1 MANGITRRQQAPAQA
16 VVTWGTMRTGLRRTA
31 VAGAVRMLFALSI
44 VAGLSGACAN
54 DAMAQTP
61 QRNAEEKR
69 DYRIE
74 PDQLDLVLNAFARR
88 AGIELVVDATL
99 IRGRHS
105 QGLAGKYTV
114 AEGFSTLLRGQ
125 GLEVVRGTTGAYSLR
140 ATSSVDDAGAGNVLP
155 QVLVSA
161 GKEIDLIS
169 EGTHSYAAT
178 GSGLLKGSDSL
189 RDIPQTVS
197 VITRQRLEDQQL
209 SNVADAILQTP
220 GISRSSSNLGNHVY
234 LSRGFEIRNFESD
247 GVPTGFWTQ
256 GGYGIAADT
265 AIYDR
270 IEVLRGAP
278 GLLLGNGQPSGV
290 VNFVRK
296 RPLAETQVDVDVQ
309 AGSWNNRR
317 AVIDATGALNESKTL
332 RGRVVA
338 GYQERDYFYDKTHS
352 SRPFFYGVLEY
363 DLDNATKLGLGY
375 RHQEYREDGSM
386 IGGSLPYANNGG
398 DLGLPRSTSFGQ
410 PWAHNYTN
418 VDEVFADL
426 NHKFNDRWSLTAA
439 TTWLRSSWEAR
450 NVYFRNGSVNPA
462 TGIGA
467 TVYPY
472 YFDEAHTA
480 ASADVHVNGRF
491 DLFGREHKL
500 MFGANYLNEWTDT
513 SYYNGLASLYA
524 LNLGNPYVA
533 MPVAGA
539 YAPNDS
545 LSITKG
551 IYGNTQLQLTDRLKA
566 IVGGRLSWY
575 NYSAHDNGATTSSY
589 AQSSQFSPYA
599 ALIYDLDRNW
609 SLYTSYTDIFVPQS
623 NYRNSGG
630 EALKPAT
637 GSNYELGVKGELFE
651 KRLNT
656 SLAVFMIDQSN
667 RALTDPAYT
676 SGCPADPTSPCYLN
690 AGKVR
695 SKGMEAQIDGEIAR
709 GWQMSA
715 GYTFNRQYFV
725 ADTASNTGKNFNN
738 LTPRHMFRAY
748 TSYQLPGAWDK
759 LTIGGGATAQSAIK
773 YTNASNI
780 SWSPGGY
787 AVWNAFARYQI
798 DKTWS
803 VSLNVNN
810 IFDRS
815 YSLDYYKQY
824 YGDPRNVMLTLHAH
838 L

>member
-1 MANGITRRQQAPAQA
+1 MASRTTRRPQVPAHALISMGKKTVLQRKA
-16 VVTWGTMRTGLRRTA
+16 I
-31 VAGAVRMLFALSI
+31 AGAVHVLFALSMI
-44 VAGLSGACAN
+44 AGLAYTCAN
-54 DAMAQTP
+54 DAVAQSP
-61 QRNAEEKR
+61 QRNGEEKR
-69 DYRIE
+69 DYKIE
-74 PDQLDLVLNAFARR
+74 PDQLDLVLNSFARR
-88 AGIELVVDATL
+88 AGIELVVDASL
-99 IRGRHS
+99 IRDRRSSGLLGR
-105 QGLAGKYTV
+105 YTV
-114 AEGFSTLLRGQ
+114 AEGFSALLRGQ
-125 GLEVVRGTTGAYSLR
+125 GLEVVRGATGAYSLR
-140 ATSSVDDAGAGNVLP
+140 AAPGAVETGAGNILP

-161 GKEIDLIS
+161 GKEIDLTS

-178 GSGLLKGSDSL
+178 GSGLLKGSESL

-197 VITRQRLEDQQL
+197 VMTRQRLDDQQL
-209 SNVADAILQTP
+209 SSVSDAILQTP
-220 GISRSSSNLGNHVY
+220 GISRSSSNLGNHIY
-234 LSRGFEIRNFESD
+234 LSRGFEIRNFETD

-256 GGYGIAADT
+256 GGNGIAADT

-309 AGSWNNRR
+309 AGSWNNTR
-317 AVIDATGALNESKTL
+317 AMIDATGALNESKTL
-332 RGRVVA
+332 RGRAVA
-338 GYQERDYFYDKTHS
+338 GYQARDYFYDKTHS
-352 SRPFFYGVLEY
+352 TRPYFYGVLEY
-363 DLDNATKLGLGY
+363 DLDNSTKLGLGY
-375 RHQEYREDGSM
+375 RHQEYRETGSM
-386 IGGSLPYANNGG
+386 VGGSLPYANNGS

-410 PWAHNYTN
+410 PWAHNYSN

-439 TTWLRSSWEAR
+439 TTWLRSTWDAR
-450 NVYFRNGSVNPA
+450 NVYFRNGSLNPA

-472 YFDEAHTA
+472 YFNETHSA

-500 MFGANYLNEWTDT
+500 MFGANYLNESVET
-513 SYYNGLASLYA
+513 SYYNGLSSLYA
-524 LNLGNPYVA
+524 LSLANPYVA
-533 MPVAGA
+533 MPAAGT
-539 YAPNDS
+539 YVPSDS

-551 IYGNTQLQLTDRLKA
+551 IYGNVQLQLTDQLKT

-575 NYSAHDNGATTSSY
+575 NTSAHDSGNITSSY
-589 AQSSQFSPYA
+589 SQSSQFSPYA
-599 ALIYDLDRNW
+599 ALIYDLGRDW

-623 NYRNSGG
+623 NYKSSSG
-630 EALKPAT
+630 ELLKPAT
-637 GSNYELGVKGELFE
+637 GANYELGVKGELFD

-656 SLAVFMIDQSN
+656 ALAVFMIDQSN
-667 RALTDPAYT
+667 RALTDPFYT
-676 SGCPADPTSPCYLN
+676 SGCPADPANACYIN

-695 SKGMEAQIDGEIAR
+695 SKGVEAQVDGEIAR

-725 ADTASNTGKNFNN
+725 SDTASNTGKNFNN
-738 LTPRHMFRAY
+738 LTPRHIFRAY
-748 TSYQLPGAWDK
+748 TSYQLPDAWSQ
-759 LTIGGGATAQSAIK
+759 LTVGGGVTAQSAIR

-780 SWSPGGY
+780 TWNPGGY

-803 VSLNVNN
+803 LALNMNN